1 LALSHLLLVEHFLVV
16 VMLNDE
22 RVPVISRQTKLRV
35 AELIGRGAAYS
46 GNPHL
51 CAKNWLILVIKDPQL
66 AATTL

>member
-1 LALSHLLLVEHFLVV
+1 
-16 VMLNDE
+16 MLNDE
-22 RVPVISRQTKLRV
+22 RVPVISRQIKLRV